1 MRKPFDP
8 FAVFRRDEQI
18 EALKTEMSVGDSA
31 LHEDCRPTRFHNR
44 APIATVFWAHD
55 GGPIRTIIDGRK
67 TRPTGLFPSIKAGF
81 RSMPWDSLLE
91 EQVMQLADIS
101 SRIGYLLAQPH
112 RIEIQVRN
120 NRGKPL
126 TYFPD
131 LLLRAHRSVVKELHA
146 GKAFCDIA
154 AVPHAS
160 PLSDYELET
169 VIVEVKAD
177 VDPRDGDD
185 NYRDKLKFAKQVYG
199 RRGFH
204 FFELRASKHLKP
216 SFVRLARL
224 MDWRKNVALDIHDE
238 EACLDAFAG
247 SSKTQRWRV
256 EDALGGGSMGRVK
269 LNGLHYRG
277 FVSIDLRM
285 GQVDEAD
292 VWLRSGGGRA

>member
-1 MRKPFDP
+1 MTKPFEP
-8 FAVFRRDEQI
+8 LLIFGRDKQI
-18 EALKTEMSVGDSA
+18 EALKAGEYEDVGLSHDDRR
-31 LHEDCRPTRFHNR
+31 LTRFRNL
-44 APIATVFWAHD
+44 APIATVFWAQN

-91 EQVMQLADIS
+91 QQVMQLADIS
-101 SRIGYLLAQPH
+101 SRVGYLLAQPH
-112 RIEIQVRN
+112 RIEIHVRK

-131 LLLRAHRSVVKELHA
+131 LLLRVHPSVVSELSA

-154 AVPHAS
+154 VVPHAS

-169 VIVEVKAD
+169 IIIEVKAD
-177 VDPRDGDD
+177 VDSRDDD
-185 NYRDKLKFAKQVYG
+185 DKYQDKLKFAKEVYS

-216 SFVRLARL
+216 GTLRLARL
-224 MDWRKNVALDIHDE
+224 MDWRKNVTLDIHDE
-238 EACLDAFAG
+238 RACLDVFG
-247 SSKTQRWRV
+247 GFSKTQRWRL
-256 EDALGGGSMGRVK
+256 EHALGGGNLGRVK

-292 VWLRSGGGRA
+292 VWLRSDGGRA